1 MSAELPVDDLLHGLR
16 AAAEPSRLRLL
27 AVCAHGEW
35 TVSELTQ
42 VMGQSQPR
50 ISRHLKLLADAGL
63 VERFREGA
71 WVFYRLAQ
79 GGGVAALAHH
89 LCDLLPSDDPELQ
102 TDRRRLDAVR
112 EQRERLASAHFAAL
126 AERFDEQACYLDEA
140 EVARALRDLFGD
152 HPPDRLL
159 DVGTGTGRILQLMAP
174 HVGQGL
180 GVDSSQAMLT
190 VARSKLDG
198 AQIRNC
204 QVRLGDMYALPAE
217 DRSFDA
223 VVLHQVLHYAYD
235 PLLALREASRA
246 LRPGGT
252 LVVIDFARHEL
263 EFLRSEQAHRR
274 LGFADGE
281 MAEWFKSLGLTA
293 AEPIRLAGDPLTVV
307 LWPAGRTPVAA
318 VVDATYQHHQKIV
331 GSDVA

>member
-1 MSAELPVDDLLHGLR
+1 MPAEIPVDDLLHGLR

-42 VMGQSQPR
+42 VLGQSQPR

-79 GGGVAALAHH
+79 AGPVAALAHH
-89 LCDLLPSDDPELQ
+89 LCELLPSDDPELLA
-102 TDRRRLDAVR
+102 DRRRLDAVR
-112 EQRERLASAHFAAL
+112 EQRERLASAHFTAL
-126 AERFDEQACYLDEA
+126 AARFDEQATYLDEA
-140 EVARALRDLFGD
+140 EVAQALCGLFD
-152 HPPDRLL
+152 TPPERLL
-159 DVGTGTGRILQLMAP
+159 DIGTGTGRILKLMAP
-174 HVGQGL
+174 HIGQGL
-180 GVDSSQAMLT
+180 GVDLSQAMLT
-190 VARSKLDG
+190 VARSKLDS

-223 VVLHQVLHYAYD
+223 VILHQVLHYAYD
-235 PLLALREASRA
+235 PLLALREATRVLA
-246 LRPGGT
+246 PGGR
-252 LVVIDFARHEL
+252 LVVIDFARHDL

-281 MAEWFKSLGLTA
+281 MTEWFRSLGLTA
-293 AEPIRLAGDPLTVV
+293 PEAIRIPGDPLTIV
-307 LWPAGRTPVAA
+307 LWSAGRARA
-318 VVDATYQHHQKIV
+318 VVDGPYHPQHEIV